1 MSVSSGRSICMS
13 VSSLPTPSAYM
24 YIIIYISIHMG
35 VYTYVPTYQ
44 GIYTCVPIYMG
55 VHIYTR
61 ARGYDG
67 VYT

>member
-1 MSVSSGRSICMS
+1 
-13 VSSLPTPSAYM
+13 
-24 YIIIYISIHMG
+24 MG